1 MASGNADWCA
11 TCEESCQDHASIC
24 TICGEEL
31 QARPGSTV
39 TVRTNNNNNNN
50 NNNNVSRRALS
61 LFANDNGNN
70 NNDGMWERPSDEAM
84 DPNNASN
91 QKFRPTSKKALK
103 ELSRISLQSNESP
116 FFYNVS
122 IEIKKMNTTTTTTNL
137 VLENVTMAEFGP
149 FCNISNCRIVQAPH
163 CLHSGKSS
171 NSSPPYNN
179 NQQQQSN
186 YKNTVWFMERG
197 GGITF
202 VEKAITAQNSGA
214 CAVICMNN
222 VHHPW
227 PYTMKDSTNEAIK
240 HNLQIP
246 IVMIP
251 KSDGQRLYSLLQ
263 QQLSSLLLLQVS
275 IQCQRKTDFDCII
288 CCEPYGIGQTVI
300 QLPICSHI
308 FHESCAL
315 KWLKQHNN
323 CPHCR
328 KELPTD
334 DPEYNIQIRRENSAS
349 NNNSTTNEWNSFF
362 G

>member
-1 MASGNADWCA
+1 MANGNIDWCG
-11 TCEESCQDHASIC
+11 TCEQSCQDHASIC

-39 TVRTNNNNNNN
+39 TAVRTNNNG
-50 NNNNVSRRALS
+50 SRVAS
-61 LFANDNGNN
+61 LFA
-70 NNDGMWERPSDEAM
+70 DGGEVWERPSEEAM
-84 DPNNASN
+84 DPNNATN
-91 QKFRPTSKKALK
+91 KHFRPTSNKALK
-103 ELSRISLQSNESP
+103 ELLRIKLQCDESP

-122 IEIKKMNTTTTTTNL
+122 IEIKKMNHNNL
-137 VLENVTMAEFGP
+137 ILENVTMAEFGP
-149 FCNISNCRIVQAPH
+149 SCNISNCQIVQAPH
-163 CLHSGKSS
+163 CLYSGKPKSS
-171 NSSPPYNN
+171 T
-179 NQQQQSN
+179 QQIQESN
-186 YKNTVWFMERG
+186 YENTVWFMERG

-202 VEKAITAQNSGA
+202 VQKALAAQNAGA

-227 PYTMKDSTNEAIK
+227 PYTMKDSTNEAVK
-240 HNLQIP
+240 HNLKIP

-251 KSDGQRLYSLLQ
+251 KSDGKRLYSLLRQ
-263 QQLSSLLLLQVS
+263 SSSSLITVS

-300 QLPICSHI
+300 QLPICSHM

-315 KWLKQHNN
+315 KWLRQHNN

-334 DPEYNIQIRRENSAS
+334 DPEYNDQIRRENAIS
-349 NNNSTTNEWNSFF
+349 NNSTASPNDTWNSFF